1 MKPNPELPWRERLE
15 ELLLESRTRTLS
27 AAEREEL
34 NASLRTREDA
44 RSHAAQML
52 MDDAALAE
60 ELRAAQMESLLT
72 ADSGGML
79 GATQPFADVKRRSGW
94 FQWRPL
100 TAAAAGIAIGLF
112 CATVAWA
119 VASPRAVAKA
129 ARLFALVDGNFEK
142 QSGPVPSGFPATLGV
157 WSGDEAEIVT
167 GGGREGRR
175 MLRFISPSS
184 DASDPQGRAISC
196 DVFQLVDLRPLRPG
210 LNAEEDSVL
219 ELSADFLDAR
229 RPNTNPSVTF
239 LCQLFLFKGDPEA
252 LHKTWPRNNAD
263 TVSSGS
269 ADVTTLGGGPAV
281 WKKVTAKCFVP
292 ADADF
297 AVVQLAARP
306 NLRPAKLESLFADD
320 IQLTLKTQP
329 RLPIRVVQH

>member
-1 MKPNPELPWRERLE
+1 MKTKSELPWRERLD

-34 NASLRTREDA
+34 NATLLTHEDVRA
-44 RSHAAQML
+44 HAAQRL

-60 ELRAAQMESLLT
+60 HLRAAQMESLLA
-72 ADSGGML
+72 ADAGGML
-79 GATQPFADVKRRSGW
+79 GATQPFSEVKRRTGW

-119 VASPRAVAKA
+119 VAAPRVVATA
-129 ARLFALVDGNFEK
+129 ARLFALVDGSFEK
-142 QSGPVPSGFPATLGV
+142 QSGAVPSGFPATLGV
-157 WSGDEAEIVT
+157 WSGDEAEFVT
-167 GGGREGRR
+167 GDAREGRR
-175 MLRFISPSS
+175 MLRFVSPSS
-184 DASDPQGRAISC
+184 DGSDPQGRAISC

-210 LNAEEDSVL
+210 LSAEGDAVL

-229 RPNTNPSVTF
+229 RSNTNPSVTF
-239 LCQLFLFKGDPEA
+239 MCQLFLFKGDSEV
-252 LHKTWPRNNAD
+252 LHKTWPLNNAD

-269 ADVTTLGGGPAV
+269 ADVTTLGGGPAA
-281 WKKVTAKCFVP
+281 WKKVTAKCLVP
-292 ADADF
+292 VDADF
-297 AVVQLAARP
+297 AVIQIAARP
-306 NLRPAKLESLFADD
+306 NLRPAILESLFADD

-329 RLPIRVVQH
+329 RLPVRVVQR

>member
-1 MKPNPELPWRERLE
+1 MKTDAPPEWHRLFNAA
-15 ELLLESRTRTLS
+15 LNDQLS
-27 AAEREEL
+27 DAERAEL
-34 NASLRTREDA
+34 ATVLKSSAEA
-44 RSHAAQML
+44 RQLWFLYQDNECS
-52 MDDAALAE
+52 LAE
-60 ELRAAQMESLLT
+60 LK
-72 ADSGGML
+72 
-79 GATQPFADVKRRSGW
+79 PRRQENSPRMGFPW
-94 FQWRPL
+94 LSWRPL

-119 VASPRAVAKA
+119 VASSRVIATAE
-129 ARLFALVDGNFEK
+129 RLFALVDGGFETR
-142 QSGPVPSGFPATLGV
+142 SGPVPSGFPAALGV

-167 GGGREGRR
+167 GDTREGRR

-210 LNAEEDSVL
+210 LNAEGDSVL

-269 ADVTTLGGGPAV
+269 ADVTTLGGGPAA

-297 AVVQLAARP
+297 AVVQIAARP

-329 RLPIRVVQH
+329 RLPVRVVQH